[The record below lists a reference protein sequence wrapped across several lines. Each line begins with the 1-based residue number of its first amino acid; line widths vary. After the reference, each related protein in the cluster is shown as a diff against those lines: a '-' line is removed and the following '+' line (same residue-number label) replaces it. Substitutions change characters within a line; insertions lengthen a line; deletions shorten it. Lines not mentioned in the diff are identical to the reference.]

1 MPESDPTGDNQDP
14 KGLIREAY
22 RIDAITSSQCRS
34 IFLDWALSL
43 PAGQDADAVLRDL
56 LARYAS
62 IAPDHPMSEVL
73 RQGLTKIT
81 NPRRRGGWR
90 ARART

>member
-1 MPESDPTGDNQDP
+1 MDNTGVDA
-14 KGLIREAY
+14 KGVIREAY
-22 RIDAITSSQCRS
+22 RIDGITDAQCRS

-43 PAGQDADAVLRDL
+43 SDGIETSVALNTLLMAYGDA
-56 LARYAS
+56 
-62 IAPDHPMSEVL
+62 APDHPMTQVL

-90 ARART
+90 SRSRE